1 MEVVLI
7 HDARI
12 RVTAHIHDDVGFR
25 LVGVHVMERE
35 EVLGFVLSDHFS
47 RLALDNVKTRWL
59 FVVPLHAL
67 VERPPFDLHREQR
80 PDIHNEGV
88 LDNTK

>member
-12 RVTAHIHDDVGFR
+12 RVTAHSHDDVGFR

-35 EVLGFVLSDHFS
+35 EVLGFLLSDHFS
-47 RLALDNVKTRWL
+47 RFALDNVKTR
-59 FVVPLHAL
+59 
-67 VERPPFDLHREQR
+67 
-80 PDIHNEGV
+80 
-88 LDNTK
+88 